1 LDLGPVESDPHSMNH
16 KTHLLDSHVYELD
29 SFLSVL
35 TPRIQADLPTWYG
48 NEAKLVGLPKFF
60 SRDWSFIIRYLVQV
74 SDTDVNAILVKIKHT
89 ENMSLSEA
97 IVSEKM
103 GQEAK
108 DEYETLVKIQ
118 IIFSRGG
125 NSYLFLAIPPLA
137 LYEDVNALVTEE
149 VKIRPL
155 KSLFQ
160 SPRMFVEGEARRTF
174 EEYVKLTGRWL
185 RIFHDQIGGVEDGIL
200 FPESLYQIAQGNL
213 EKIQSH
219 SKHRGLSDIRDL
231 VSNLYNR
238 YDNVTVPYHFLHED
252 FHLANVFVSDDGR
265 ICSFDPH
272 NRPGS
277 LYLDLAK
284 FITDLATT
292 RTQVLTNGFMV
303 PPPRLKI
310 YNEVL
315 LLGYFEADYIDHFA
329 LNLYRLLTLI
339 QKWEENEIRLERSAG
354 LRRFLYLLA
363 APQMRGYF
371 QRFLDKL
378 VYEQFRGF

>member
-1 LDLGPVESDPHSMNH
+1 MDH
-16 KTHLLDSHVYELD
+16 KTQVSNPHVYTQD
-29 SFLSVL
+29 SLFSVL
-35 TPRIQADLPTWYG
+35 TPKIQADLPTWYG
-48 NEAKLVGLPKFF
+48 TGAKLVGLPKFF
-60 SRDWSFIIRYLVQV
+60 SRPWSFMVRYLVQV
-74 SDTDVNAILVKIKHT
+74 SDTDVKAVLVKIKHT
-89 ENMSLSEA
+89 EKMSLSEA

-103 GQEAK
+103 GQEAR
-108 DEYETLVKIQ
+108 DEYETLVKIK

-125 NSYLFLAIPPLA
+125 NSYLFLAINPLA
-137 LYEDVNALVTEE
+137 LYEDVNAVVTEE
-149 VKIRPL
+149 AHIRPL

-160 SPRMFVEGEARRTF
+160 SPRMLIEGEARRTF

-185 RIFHDQIGGVEDGIL
+185 RIFHDQMGRVEDGIL
-200 FPESLYQIAQGNL
+200 FPESLYKVAQGNL

-219 SKHRGLSDIRDL
+219 SKHRGLSDISNL

-238 YDNVTVPYHFLHED
+238 YDNVAVPNHFLHED

-292 RTQVLTNGFMV
+292 RTQVLTNGFIV

-310 YNEVL
+310 YNEAL

-329 LNLYRLLTLI
+329 LNLFRLLTLI
-339 QKWEENEIRLERSAG
+339 QKWTENEIRLERSSR
-354 LRRFLYLLA
+354 LQRFLYLLA

-371 QRFLDKL
+371 QRLLDKL
-378 VYEQFRGF
+378 VYENFRGF